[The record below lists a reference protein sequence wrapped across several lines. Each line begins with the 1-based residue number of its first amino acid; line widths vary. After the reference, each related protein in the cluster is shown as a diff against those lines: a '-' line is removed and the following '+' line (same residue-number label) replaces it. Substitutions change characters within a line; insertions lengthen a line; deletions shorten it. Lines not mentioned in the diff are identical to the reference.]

1 MHHLLPSQVGE
12 SPPPLLPFAP
22 PSSFSST
29 TSTTKHNH
37 GHWWHVGG
45 SFDVFNADE
54 TLFDTGIYLRDHIW
68 FNPESVSR
76 HDRRRCRGKLFI
88 SDWKDPVTDR
98 SVIVGD
104 RWLQRWISHRW
115 PLRRRGQGIVI
126 GGGVVVVNRQVWEG
140 MEQRPRGFA
149 SDPNGGRAKRDRWL
163 RQRNWV
169 VVERVANGV
178 YWICFINTLQE
189 GDFGWHSNSIWAQP
203 LV

>member
-1 MHHLLPSQVGE
+1 MGKLINCKCIICFLRKLENLLPRCCPSLPHLP
-12 SPPPLLPFAP
+12 SPPQPRQQNTTTGTDDMSVARSTSLTPTK
-22 PSSFSST
+22 PSSTPGST
-29 TSTTKHNH
+29 
-37 GHWWHVGG
+37 
-45 SFDVFNADE
+45 F
-54 TLFDTGIYLRDHIW
+54 
-68 FNPESVSR
+68 VSR

-149 SDPNGGRAKRDRWL
+149 SDPKGRRAKRDRWL

-203 LV
+203 FV